1 LGCSLE
7 KLEKEWTE
15 YPVLH
20 FDMSTAK
27 HADCEQLLQEL
38 NMKLIRYEEVYG
50 KMEGEF
56 IELQMVEFTDKAK
69 FIEHPMVMFT
79 EMVF

>member
-1 LGCSLE
+1 ME
-7 KLEKEWTE
+7 KLEEDWVE

-50 KMEGEF
+50 KMEGEVNPNQR
-56 IELQMVEFTDKAK
+56 LKDSSSALTSRQGNKWLC
-69 FIEHPMVMFT
+69 
-79 EMVF
+79 